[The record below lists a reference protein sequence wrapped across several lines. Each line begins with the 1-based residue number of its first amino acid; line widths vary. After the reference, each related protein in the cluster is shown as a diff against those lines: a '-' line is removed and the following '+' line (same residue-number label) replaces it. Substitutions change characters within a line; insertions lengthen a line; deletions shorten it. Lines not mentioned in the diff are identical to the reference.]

1 MPSRKGGH
9 SPKTYTTMKKTYIY
23 SKVSAYETPR
33 VEEIVA
39 RVESGFG
46 NSLGLGDLETE
57 EGELYY

>member
-1 MPSRKGGH
+1 MR
-9 SPKTYTTMKKTYIY
+9 KTYINMI
-23 SKVSAYETPR
+23 SGYEAPA
-33 VEEIVA
+33 VELLVA

>member
-1 MPSRKGGH
+1 
-9 SPKTYTTMKKTYIY
+9 MKKNYTYN
-23 SKVSAYETPR
+23 KVSAYETPR

-39 RVESGFG
+39 HVESGFG

>member
-1 MPSRKGGH
+1 
-9 SPKTYTTMKKTYIY
+9 MKKTYIY
-23 SKVSAYETPR
+23 NKVSAYEAPLL
-33 VEEIVA
+33 EELVA

>member
-1 MPSRKGGH
+1 
-9 SPKTYTTMKKTYIY
+9 MKKQYIN
-23 SKVSAYETPR
+23 KVSAYEAPLL
-33 VEEIVA
+33 EELVA

>member
-1 MPSRKGGH
+1 
-9 SPKTYTTMKKTYIY
+9 MKKTHIY
-23 SKVSAYETPR
+23 SKVSDYETPR

-39 RVESGFG
+39 RVECGFG

>member
-1 MPSRKGGH
+1 
-9 SPKTYTTMKKTYIY
+9 MKRTYIY
-23 SKVSAYETPR
+23 TKVSAYEAPLL
-33 VEEIVA
+33 EELVA

>member
-1 MPSRKGGH
+1 
-9 SPKTYTTMKKTYIY
+9 MKKNYIY
-23 SKVSAYETPR
+23 NKVSAYEAPLL
-33 VEEIVA
+33 EELVA